1 MATEN
6 KKKSPEVLEDKGVK
20 SKGANSALWIIAVLL
35 IAIAAVGNA
44 YFASHF
50 AIVVRVLLM
59 VVLIVGAV
67 VCAALTNQGQTA
79 IGFMKE
85 SRLEL
90 RKIVWP
96 TRPEA
101 TQTTL
106 IVVALCLV
114 VALALWGI
122 DSIIVSLITFLTN
135 LRF

>member
-1 MATEN
+1 MAIEN
-6 KKKSPEVLEDKGVK
+6 KKKSPEQIEDKGVK
-20 SKGANSALWIIAVLL
+20 SSGVNAALWAVAIIL
-35 IAIAAVGNA
+35 IGVAAVGNA

-50 AIVVRVLLM
+50 AIIVRVLLL
-59 VVLIVGAV
+59 VVLIIGAV
-67 VCAALTNQGQTA
+67 VCAALTNQGQKA

-85 SRLEL
+85 SRMEL

-106 IVVALCLV
+106 IVVAMCLV

-122 DSIIVSLITFLTN
+122 DSIIVALITFITN
-135 LRF
+135 L

>member
-1 MATEN
+1 MATEI
-6 KKKSPEVLEDKGVK
+6 KTKTPEQVEQKGVK
-20 SKGANSALWIIAVLL
+20 SKGVNTALWLVAVVLL
-35 IAIAAVGNA
+35 AVAAVGNA

-50 AIVVRVLLM
+50 SLVVRVLLL
-59 VVLIVGAV
+59 VVLLVGAV
-67 VCAALTNQGQTA
+67 ALAAITNQGQSA
-79 IGFMKE
+79 IHFMKE

-106 IVVALCLV
+106 IVLAMCVV
-114 VALALWGI
+114 VALVLWGI
-122 DSIIVSLITFLTN
+122 DSIIVALITFLTS